1 MSATTTLHNNSTSSN
16 KRLENWLGSAWLSL
30 HWTACSI
37 GGMESKLA
45 AESTLWRYFLQDQ
58 KGDDEDDEDEDGEKK
73 DKAFLGF
80 LNDAK

>member
-1 MSATTTLHNNSTSSN
+1 
-16 KRLENWLGSAWLSL
+16 
-30 HWTACSI
+30 
-37 GGMESKLA
+37 MESKLA